1 MQTKKLI
8 IAISGASGAIYGI
21 RMLEVLKDVK
31 SVETHA
37 IISTAAEKTIKFE
50 TEYSI
55 DTVRNFADFYYD
67 PADISASIASGSF
80 LNSGMVIIPCSMKS
94 LSGIVNS
101 YNDNLLTRAA
111 DVTLKE
117 KRKLI
122 ICPRETPLHKGHLEL
137 LLRLVDYGGMVLPPF
152 PAFYHSPQTLS
163 DIIDQTVG
171 KVLDQFDIK
180 HSLYKRWSEG

>member
-1 MQTKKLI
+1 MPVKKLI

-21 RMLEVLKDVK
+21 RMLEVLRDVK

-37 IISTAAEKTIKFE
+37 IISTAAEKTIELE
-50 TEYSI
+50 TEYSLNSVK
-55 DTVRNFADFYYD
+55 DLANFCYN
-67 PADISASIASGSF
+67 PKDISASISSGSF
-80 LNSGMVIIPCSMKS
+80 LTSGMVIIPCSIKS
-94 LSGIVNS
+94 LSGVVNS

-117 KRKLI
+117 RRKLI

-137 LLRLVDYGGMVLPPF
+137 LLRFVDYGGIVLPPF
-152 PAFYHSPQTLS
+152 PAFYHSPQTIS

-171 KVLDQFDIK
+171 KILDQFEIK
-180 HSLYKRWSEG
+180 HTLFKRWSSE